1 MQGNK
6 LKEQID
12 RLDPLS
18 TGVVFGKEDAWEKL
32 QGRLD
37 APPKRKKLPI
47 YWWAAAALLLL
58 VAGITAVLRQP
69 AAHAPQYAT
78 QQPASLAPATAANE
92 PKSITE
98 IKAAPTTAPVPS
110 PAATAETP
118 ATMKTTITAHTSTA
132 HKLPPGDVIP
142 IAIAQPEPPQAVPL
156 ATTPIIDVAVTA
168 HVVKQPM
175 KVVHINELNSEGYS
189 TRPPAA
195 ATENPAT
202 GIVLNNLPVIHIN
215 KVLVQEERPYYR
227 VQETKNPINLFTF
240 IKPLHPNKYSAVM
253 SE

>member
-18 TGVVFGKEDAWEKL
+18 AGVVFGKEDAWEKL

-58 VAGITAVLRQP
+58 VAGITAVVRLP
-69 AAHAPQYAT
+69 ATHAPQYAT
-78 QQPASLAPATAANE
+78 KQPASLAPATAANQ
-92 PKSITE
+92 PKGITDDK
-98 IKAAPTTAPVPS
+98 IAPTTAPVPS

-118 ATMKTTITAHTSTA
+118 VTMKTTITAH
-132 HKLPPGDVIP
+132 KLPTGDVMP
-142 IAIAQPEPPQAVPL
+142 IAIAQPEPPQALPP
-156 ATTPIIDVAVTA
+156 ATTPLIDIAVPA
-168 HVVKQPM
+168 LAVKPPM
-175 KVVHINELNSEGYS
+175 KVVHINELNSDGYS

-195 ATENPAT
+195 ATENAAT
-202 GIVLNNLPVIHIN
+202 GIVLSNLPVIHIN

-227 VQETKNPINLFTF
+227 AQENKNPINLFTF